1 MSPKTRLRYQKVWKA
16 GVFDDQKTAAQITT
30 SEATSVSQ
38 EDFQSYV
45 LSQIKRIIHGNAVGR
60 WFDDPTLVPSNIQ
73 ILLNLV
79 LGQRFGIELLGV
91 KNDFNRVFTTPDKF
105 LHQTYYGAEPRICL
119 MHNGRRL
126 IEFDDFTV
134 SESGGLGT
142 GFDTITVV
150 SFSPSSRSR
159 LTADYVKKP

>member
-1 MSPKTRLRYQKVWKA
+1 MSPKTRLRYKKVWKA
-16 GVFDDQKTAAQITT
+16 GVFDDQKTAAQIVS
-30 SEATSVSQ
+30 SETVSVTQ

-60 WFDDPTLVPSNIQ
+60 WFDDPTVVPSNIKVL
-73 ILLNLV
+73 IDLV
-79 LGQRFGIELLGV
+79 YGSRYNVELLGV
-91 KNDFNRVFTTPDKF
+91 KNDVNRTFTTPDKF
-105 LHQTYYGAEPRICL
+105 LHQSYYGAEPRIRM

-126 IEFDDFTV
+126 IEADDFTV
-134 SESGGLGT
+134 SESGGVGT
-142 GFDTITVV
+142 GFDTVTVV